1 MIRELQKGDRLTAD
15 WARGLVR
22 ALRRCRITAGH
33 GLRATETPDGTVISL
48 AQPLSPGRRPDQ
60 RPRPFDLRRV
70 ASGLSVYMP
79 TWYRNG
85 LLVPPAAGL
94 TDDPDMA
101 GWCLVPASSG
111 ALSSAAYIY
120 AYLQPAAGADKA
132 WPITPEA
139 ELHIGLHDN
148 ARDGRG
154 LRIAVIPAAGA
165 SVVQLHRGP
174 VVDAFGAGDAQVHT
188 PGWIGG
194 AAVDSPTRSI
204 DAAAG
209 GGHALYDFAD
219 PTGASAM
226 DDEDLLAIR
235 RVVSS
240 VPTLVWATLAAL
252 AQWIKTW
259 LLSNGSGG
267 GLDDDLIHDI
277 IDKTDGRYWRTGDTD
292 GTTTRGGYIYDN
304 SSNQAIDITNR
315 RIYTKGVAPSI
326 DADTRDL
333 IDGSEHIA
341 IKYGARTAHDSTGV
355 VSVDWGS
362 RLLSDSLAAESV
374 SWESRNLAG
383 SWQCDTNFKTPTMYC
398 SGLYVAEETAEW
410 QSLQVVTDVAVDAQG
425 HVTSVTKKTVEY
437 LGKAPY

>member
-1 MIRELQKGDRLTAD
+1 MIRDPQKGDRLTAD

-22 ALRRCRITAGH
+22 ALRRCRVTAGH
-33 GLRATETPDGTVISL
+33 GLRLTETPNGAVISL

-70 ASGLSVYMP
+70 ATGLAVYMP

-94 TDDPDMA
+94 TDDPDMP
-101 GWCLVPASSG
+101 GWLLVPSSSG
-111 ALSSAAYIY
+111 ALTSAADVY

-132 WPITPEA
+132 WPITAAA
-139 ELHIGLHDN
+139 ELHIGLADN

-154 LRIAVIPAAGA
+154 LRIASIPAAGA
-165 SVVQLHRGP
+165 EVVQLHRGP

-188 PGWIGG
+188 PWWSGG
-194 AAVDSPTRSI
+194 ADVALPTLSI

-209 GGHALYDFAD
+209 GGHGLYDFEA
-219 PTGASAM
+219 PVGASAM
-226 DDEDLLAIR
+226 DDYDLLAIR

-267 GLDDDLIHDI
+267 GLDDDLIDDI
-277 IDKTDGRYWRTGDTD
+277 IDETDDRYWRTGDTD
-292 GTTTRGGYIYDN
+292 GSTTKGAFIYDN
-304 SSNQAIDITNR
+304 SSVQAIDITNR
-315 RIYTKGVAPSI
+315 RIYAAVGASGDFNARQLLAYDEGEV
-326 DADTRDL
+326 TRLDWANCVL
-333 IDGSEHIA
+333 YE
-341 IKYGARTAHDSTGV
+341 GA
-355 VSVDWGS
+355 
-362 RLLSDSLAAESV
+362 AAEALN
-374 SWESRNLAG
+374 WANRNLAG
-383 SWQCDTNFKTPTMYC
+383 SWQCDTDFKTPVMYC
-398 SGLYVAEETAEW
+398 AGLYVSDTTAEW

-437 LGKAPY
+437 LGKEPY